1 MVLGE
6 LNTARRLA
14 LKIDSGMSVR
24 EVSGAALRA
33 GIQADD
39 VILTIDD
46 RPVTD
51 IDEFDT
57 DLASMA
63 PGPPIALLL
72 LRDGVFAFVAI
83 PQPP

>member
-6 LNTARRLA
+6 PNAARRLA

-39 VILTIDD
+39 VILAIGD

-63 PGPPIALLL
+63 PRPPIALL